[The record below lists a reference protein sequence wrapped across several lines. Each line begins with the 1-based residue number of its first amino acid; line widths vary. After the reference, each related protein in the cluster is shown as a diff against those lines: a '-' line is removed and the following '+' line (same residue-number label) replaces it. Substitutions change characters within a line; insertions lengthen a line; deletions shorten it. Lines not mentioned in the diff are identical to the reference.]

1 MHEGQVVKRKMR
13 DEREGSNESVGKG
26 EISTL
31 LTIVPGLAAI
41 GALCAD
47 VAMLVAFEAALD
59 AGAAALVEVIA
70 EGVLNVVSGVLEVVL
85 NVLVVA
91 LFRAHAGMPLWKGAA
106 ESAMLIA
113 VLEVGVEANLVG
125 CVFGVEMVASG
136 ARAKG
141 VGARVET
148 GHGDGAL
155 VALEEGEEVAGLVPV
170 DSEVLEDLGLV
181 GNEAS

>member
-1 MHEGQVVKRKMR
+1 MKREMR
-13 DEREGSNESVGKG
+13 DEREGSDESVGKG

-70 EGVLNVVSGVLEVVL
+70 EGVLNVVSGVLEAVL
-85 NVLVVA
+85 DVLVVA

-106 ESAMLIA
+106 ECAMLIA

-141 VGARVET
+141 VGAGVEA
-148 GHGDGAL
+148 GHGDRAF
-155 VALEEGEEVAGLVPV
+155 VTSEEGDEMARLVLV
-170 DSEVLEDLGLV
+170 HGDVLADLILI
-181 GNEAS
+181 GNKAS

>member
-1 MHEGQVVKRKMR
+1 MR
-13 DEREGSNESVGKG
+13 DECEESDESVGKG

-59 AGAAALVEVIA
+59 AGAAALMESVT
-70 EGVLNVVSGVLEVVL
+70 EGVLNVVGGVLEVVL
-85 NVLVVA
+85 DVLVVA
-91 LFRAHAGMPLWKGAA
+91 LFRAHAGMPLWKGAT

-141 VGARVET
+141 VGARVEAR
-148 GHGDGAL
+148 HGDGAF
-155 VALEEGEEVAGLVPV
+155 VASEEGYEMARLVLV
-170 DSEVLEDLGLV
+170 HGDVLADLILI
-181 GNEAS
+181 GNKAS

>member
-1 MHEGQVVKRKMR
+1 VIFPRHEGS
-13 DEREGSNESVGKG
+13 DESVGKG

-31 LTIVPGLAAI
+31 LTIVPGLVAI

-47 VAMLVAFEAALD
+47 VAILVAFEAALD
-59 AGAAALVEVIA
+59 AGAAALVESVA
-70 EGVLNVVSGVLEVVL
+70 EGVLNVVGGVLEAVL
-85 NVLVVA
+85 DVLVVA

-113 VLEVGVEANLVG
+113 VFQVGVEANLVG

-136 ARAKG
+136 AGVKG

-155 VALEEGEEVAGLVPV
+155 VASEEGYEVARLVLV
-170 DSEVLEDLGLV
+170 HGDVLTDFILI
-181 GNEAS
+181 GNKTS